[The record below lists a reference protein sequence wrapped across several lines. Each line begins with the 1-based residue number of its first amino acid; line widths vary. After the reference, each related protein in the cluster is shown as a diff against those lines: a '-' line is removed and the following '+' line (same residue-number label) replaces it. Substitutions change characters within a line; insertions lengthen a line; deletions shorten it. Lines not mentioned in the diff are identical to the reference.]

1 MMKKAMIGIACL
13 ALTLTA
19 CGNQKPTEAPT
30 QAPTQAPTSVQ
41 ETATEAQSQKTVQ
54 DYLDEENAILA
65 QDKELWEKV
74 FASMSKNV
82 SDDTL
87 SSNYGDVLLAAV
99 EGIKD
104 ELSEEEYQTLK
115 GHAQKIHDLEEE
127 ISALPT
133 EEAAP
138 SQAAA
143 GENAF
148 PQFEGKDLDGNPVDS
163 SLFAN
168 NAFTV
173 INFWFSGCK
182 PCVGEMKE
190 LEELSKTI
198 REQGGE
204 LIGVNTETL
213 DGNADAIATAK
224 KILESKGVTY
234 RNIYFDS
241 SSEAAKFA
249 LNIMAFPTTYVF
261 DRNGNVVGEPLLGG
275 IDNPSNL
282 ERLQQT
288 IADAIAADA
297 SNAVSADAI
306 PADALPAGAVVTG
319 K

>member
-19 CGNQKPTEAPT
+19 CGNQKPAE
-30 QAPTQAPTSVQ
+30 APTQAPTSVQ

-104 ELSEEEYQTLK
+104 ELSDEEYQTLK

>member
-19 CGNQKPTEAPT
+19 CGNQKPAE
-30 QAPTQAPTSVQ
+30 APTQAPTSVQ

-104 ELSEEEYQTLK
+104 ELSDEEYQTLK

-288 IADAIAADA
+288 IADAVAADA

-306 PADALPAGAVVTG
+306 PADALPAGAIVSG

>member
-19 CGNQKPTEAPT
+19 CSNQKPAE
-30 QAPTQAPTSVQ
+30 APTQAPTSVQ

-54 DYLDEENAILA
+54 DYMDEENAILA

-104 ELSEEEYQTLK
+104 QLTDEEYQTLK

>member
-1 MMKKAMIGIACL
+1 MMKKATIGIACL

-19 CGNQKPTEAPT
+19 CGNQKPSET
-30 QAPTQAPTSVQ
+30 PTQAPTSVQ

-104 ELSEEEYQTLK
+104 ELSDEEYQTLK

>member
-19 CGNQKPTEAPT
+19 CGNQKPAE
-30 QAPTQAPTSVQ
+30 APTQAPTSVQ

-104 ELSEEEYQTLK
+104 ELSEEEYQALK

-190 LEELSKTI
+190 LEELSKTV

>member
-19 CGNQKPTEAPT
+19 CSNQKPAE
-30 QAPTQAPTSVQ
+30 APTQAPTSVQ

-104 ELSEEEYQTLK
+104 QLTDEEYQTLK

>member
-19 CGNQKPTEAPT
+19 CGNQKPAEAPT

-41 ETATEAQSQKTVQ
+41 ETAPEAQSQKTAQ

-104 ELSEEEYQTLK
+104 ELSDEEYQTLK

-182 PCVGEMKE
+182 PCVGEMEE

>member
-19 CGNQKPTEAPT
+19 CGNQKPAE
-30 QAPTQAPTSVQ
+30 APTQAPTSVQ

-104 ELSEEEYQTLK
+104 ELSDEEYQTLK

-148 PQFEGKDLDGNPVDS
+148 PQFAGKDLDGNPVDS

>member
-19 CGNQKPTEAPT
+19 CGNQKPAEAPT

-104 ELSEEEYQTLK
+104 ELSDEEYQTLK

>member
-19 CGNQKPTEAPT
+19 CGNQKPAEAPT

-104 ELSEEEYQTLK
+104 ELSDEEYQTLK

-148 PQFEGKDLDGNPVDS
+148 PQFEGKDLDGNPVNS

-297 SNAVSADAI
+297 SNTVSADAI

>member
-19 CGNQKPTEAPT
+19 CGNQKPAE
-30 QAPTQAPTSVQ
+30 APTQAPTSVQ

-104 ELSEEEYQTLK
+104 ELSDEEYQTLK

-275 IDNPSNL
+275 LDNPSNL

>member
-1 MMKKAMIGIACL
+1 
-13 ALTLTA
+13 
-19 CGNQKPTEAPT
+19 
-30 QAPTQAPTSVQ
+30 
-41 ETATEAQSQKTVQ
+41 
-54 DYLDEENAILA
+54 
-65 QDKELWEKV
+65 
-74 FASMSKNV
+74 MSKNV
-82 SDDTL
+82 TDDTL

-138 SQAAA
+138 SQASA

>member
-19 CGNQKPTEAPT
+19 CGNQKPAE
-30 QAPTQAPTSVQ
+30 APTQAPTSVQ

>member
-1 MMKKAMIGIACL
+1 MMKKEMIGIACL

-19 CGNQKPTEAPT
+19 CGNQKPAE
-30 QAPTQAPTSVQ
+30 APTQAPTSVQ
-41 ETATEAQSQKTVQ
+41 EPATEAQGQKTVQ
-54 DYLDEENAILA
+54 DYMDEENAILA

-104 ELSEEEYQTLK
+104 QLTDEEYQTLK

-133 EEAAP
+133 EEATS
-138 SQAAA
+138 SQASA

-297 SNAVSADAI
+297 SSAVSADAI
-306 PADALPAGAVVTG
+306 PADALPAGAIVTG

>member
-19 CGNQKPTEAPT
+19 CGNQKPAE
-30 QAPTQAPTSVQ
+30 APTQAPTSVQ

-104 ELSEEEYQTLK
+104 ELSDEEYQTLK

-138 SQAAA
+138 SQASA

-182 PCVGEMKE
+182 PCVGEMKD

>member
-19 CGNQKPTEAPT
+19 CGNQKPAE
-30 QAPTQAPTSVQ
+30 APTQAPTSVQ

-104 ELSEEEYQTLK
+104 ELSDEEYQTLK

-127 ISALPT
+127 INALPT

>member
-19 CGNQKPTEAPT
+19 CGNQKPAE
-30 QAPTQAPTSVQ
+30 APTQAPTSVQ

-104 ELSEEEYQTLK
+104 ELSDEEYQTLK

-213 DGNADAIATAK
+213 DGNTDAIATAK

>member
-19 CGNQKPTEAPT
+19 CSNQKPAE
-30 QAPTQAPTSVQ
+30 APTQAPTSVQ

-104 ELSEEEYQTLK
+104 ELSDEEYQTLK

-306 PADALPAGAVVTG
+306 PADALPADAVVTG

>member
-19 CGNQKPTEAPT
+19 CGNQKPAE
-30 QAPTQAPTSVQ
+30 APTQAPTSVQ

-213 DGNADAIATAK
+213 DGNADAIATTK

>member
-19 CGNQKPTEAPT
+19 CGNQKPAEAPT

-54 DYLDEENAILA
+54 DYMDEENAILA
-65 QDKELWEKV
+65 QDKVLWEKV

>member
-19 CGNQKPTEAPT
+19 CGNQKPAEAPT

-104 ELSEEEYQTLK
+104 ELSDEEYQTLK

-163 SLFAN
+163 NLFAN

>member
-19 CGNQKPTEAPT
+19 CGNQKPAE
-30 QAPTQAPTSVQ
+30 APTQAPTSVQ

-104 ELSEEEYQTLK
+104 QLTDEEYQTLK

>member
-19 CGNQKPTEAPT
+19 CGNQKPAE
-30 QAPTQAPTSVQ
+30 APTQAPTSVQ

-104 ELSEEEYQTLK
+104 ELSEEEYQALK

-182 PCVGEMKE
+182 PCVAE
-190 LEELSKTI
+190 LGDLNALNETLKK
-198 REQGGE
+198 QGGAVVG
-204 LIGVNTETL
+204 INVDTL
-213 DGNADAIATAK
+213 DGNADAISTAK
-224 KILESKGVTY
+224 NLLESKGASY
-234 RNIYFDS
+234 QNIYFPSDS
-241 SSEAAKFA
+241 AAGDFA
-249 LNIMAFPTTYVF
+249 GDIMAFPTTYVI
-261 DRNGNVVGEPLLGG
+261 DRSGAIVGEAMLGG
-275 IDNPSNL
+275 IDNEDNMAA
-282 ERLQQT
+282 LQKLIDQ
-288 IADAIAADA
+288 ALAND
-297 SNAVSADAI
+297 SA
-306 PADALPAGAVVTG
+306 

>member
-19 CGNQKPTEAPT
+19 CGNQKPAE
-30 QAPTQAPTSVQ
+30 APTQAPTSVQ

-104 ELSEEEYQTLK
+104 ELSDEEYQTLK

-204 LIGVNTETL
+204 LIGINTETL

>member
-19 CGNQKPTEAPT
+19 CGNQKPAE
-30 QAPTQAPTSVQ
+30 APTQAPTSVQ
-41 ETATEAQSQKTVQ
+41 ETATEAQNQKTVQ

-104 ELSEEEYQTLK
+104 ELSDEEYQTLK

>member
-19 CGNQKPTEAPT
+19 CGNQKPAE
-30 QAPTQAPTSVQ
+30 APTQAPTSVQ
-41 ETATEAQSQKTVQ
+41 EAATEAQSPKTVQ

-65 QDKELWEKV
+65 QDKALWEKV

-104 ELSEEEYQTLK
+104 ELSDEEYQTLK

>member
-19 CGNQKPTEAPT
+19 CSNQKPAE
-30 QAPTQAPTSVQ
+30 APTQAPTSVQ

-87 SSNYGDVLLAAV
+87 GSNYGDVLLAAV

>member
-19 CGNQKPTEAPT
+19 CSNQKPAE
-30 QAPTQAPTSVQ
+30 APTQAPTSVQ

-104 ELSEEEYQTLK
+104 ELSDEEYQTLK

-133 EEAAP
+133 EEATS
-138 SQAAA
+138 SQASA

>member
-19 CGNQKPTEAPT
+19 CGNQKPAEAPT
-30 QAPTQAPTSVQ
+30 QAPTTVQ
-41 ETATEAQSQKTVQ
+41 EPATEAQSQKTVQ

-65 QDKELWEKV
+65 QDKALWEKV

-82 SDDTL
+82 TDDTL

-104 ELSEEEYQTLK
+104 ELSEAEYETLK
-115 GHAQKIHDLEEE
+115 TGAEKIHDLEEQ
-127 ISALPT
+127 ISSLPT
-133 EEAAP
+133 EAAP

-173 INFWFSGCK
+173 VNFWFSGCK
-182 PCVGEMKE
+182 PCVGELKE
-190 LEELSKTI
+190 LEDLSKTV

-204 LIGVNTETL
+204 LIGINTETL

-224 KILESKGVTY
+224 EILDAKGVTY

-297 SNAVSADAI
+297 SSAVSADAI
-306 PADALPAGAVVTG
+306 PADALPAGAIVTG

>member
-19 CGNQKPTEAPT
+19 CSNQKPAE
-30 QAPTQAPTSVQ
+30 APTQAPTSVQ

>member
-19 CGNQKPTEAPT
+19 CGNQKPAE
-30 QAPTQAPTSVQ
+30 APTQAPTSVQ

-241 SSEAAKFA
+241 SSEAASFA

>member
-19 CGNQKPTEAPT
+19 CGNQKPAE
-30 QAPTQAPTSVQ
+30 APTQAPTSVQ

-104 ELSEEEYQTLK
+104 ELSDEEYQTLK

-198 REQGGE
+198 RERGGE

>member
-306 PADALPAGAVVTG
+306 PADALPAGAVVSG

>member
-19 CGNQKPTEAPT
+19 CGNQKPAEAPT

-41 ETATEAQSQKTVQ
+41 ETATEAQSQKTAQ

-104 ELSEEEYQTLK
+104 ELSDEEYQTLK

-182 PCVGEMKE
+182 PCVGEMEE